1 MTANSAPTKEN
12 IQNEIISFISKKFDM
27 DSTDINASTLLSNLE
42 MCSLLAVQL
51 SAHLKNTFNIEAHP
65 AMISTRPLGDVAATL
80 ARPA

>member
-1 MTANSAPTKEN
+1 MTTNSAPTKEK
-12 IQNEIISFISKKFDM
+12 IQSEIISFISKKFNM

-51 SAHLKNTFNIEAHP
+51 SAHLKNTFEIEAHP
-65 AMISTRPLGDVAATL
+65 AMISTLPLGDVAAAL

>member
-12 IQNEIISFISKKFDM
+12 IRDEIVSFISKKFNM

-51 SAHLKNTFNIEAHP
+51 SAHLKNIFNIDAHP
-65 AMISTRPLGDVAATL
+65 AMISTRPLGDVAAAL